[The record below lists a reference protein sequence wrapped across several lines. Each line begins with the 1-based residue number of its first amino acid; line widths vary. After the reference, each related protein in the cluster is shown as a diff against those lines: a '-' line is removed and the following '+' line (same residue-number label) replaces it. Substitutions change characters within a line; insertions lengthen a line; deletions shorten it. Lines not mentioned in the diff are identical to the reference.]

1 MVGPDVEYPQSSG
14 RDYWRDGAY
23 APALSDSTSR
33 RAKGSVLLIDSQ
45 RFTRERLM
53 LLLASEMPHFEIIPA
68 TALEAIPPDQ
78 MARADI
84 IVINAV
90 PEATVVRICAAMS
103 SKPVLWLCEDVD
115 GVPGQYDDFDIFPA
129 RCSGALLAAA
139 LQLIAAGGRFLAP
152 RKADSQSAQH
162 RHARGPQCHAPS
174 VTA

>member
-1 MVGPDVEYPQSSG
+1 VSG
-14 RDYWRDGAY
+14 HGA
-23 APALSDSTSR
+23 LVRGSVFGRRGSDIQTLPVPTAHV
-33 RAKGSVLLIDSQ
+33 AKGVILVVDPR
-45 RFTRERLM
+45 RFARERLA
-53 LLLASEMPHFEIIPA
+53 LLLAAEMPLFEIMVAA
-68 TALEAIPPDQ
+68 TLETIGPDQ
-78 MARADI
+78 FARADA
-84 IVINAV
+84 IVIVAF
-90 PEATVVRICAAMS
+90 PEATVARACAAMF

-162 RHARGPQCHAPS
+162 RYARGPQCHAPS